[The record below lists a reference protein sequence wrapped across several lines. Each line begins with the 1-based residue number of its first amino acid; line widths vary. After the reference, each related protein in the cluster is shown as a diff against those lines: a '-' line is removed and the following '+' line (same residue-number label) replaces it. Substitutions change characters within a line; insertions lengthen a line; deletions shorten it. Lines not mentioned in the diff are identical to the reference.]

1 MHAPHFW
8 EWQGG
13 SRSLPAL
20 LLSPFSWLYAAIGR
34 MRLRRY
40 PWAAPVP
47 VLCCGNLTVGGTG
60 KTTVALD
67 LGRRLVARNRRVAFL
82 TRGYG
87 GNLRQVARVQA
98 GRHTARDV
106 GDEAL
111 LLAALAPCYVG
122 ADRAQAARLAI
133 ADGADCLIMDDGL
146 QNPGLRR
153 DVSLVVVDGYQ
164 GFGNGC
170 VLPAGPLREPVSSGL
185 SRAQAILMIGEDR
198 TGLLHGLPP
207 ALPCHCATLQQDEAA
222 LPLHCPVVAFAGIG
236 RPSKFFDGLRQSDVD
251 VRQAVAFAD
260 HHPYHPAELAQLLKT
275 AHDMKARLVT
285 TPKDFVRL
293 PPDFQARVTPVGVS
307 LRWSDPQVPERLLET
322 WLGKSGQ

>member
-1 MHAPHFW
+1 MQAPRFW
-8 EWQGG
+8 EWQAG
-13 SRSLPAL
+13 SRRVPLL
-20 LLSPFSWLYAAIGR
+20 LLSPFSWLYAAIGMWR
-34 MRLRRY
+34 QRRR
-40 PWAAPVP
+40 PWCAPVP

-87 GNLRQVARVQA
+87 GNIRQVTRVQV

-111 LLAALAPCYVG
+111 LLATVAPCYAG

-133 ADGADCLIMDDGL
+133 ADGADCLLMDDGL

-153 DVSLVVVDGYQ
+153 DFSLVVVDGYQ

-170 VLPAGPLREPVSSGL
+170 VLPAGPLREPVATGL
-185 SRAQAILMIGEDR
+185 SRAQALLMIGADR
-198 TGLLHGLPP
+198 TGLLHALPSV
-207 ALPCHCATLQQDEAA
+207 LPCHHAMLQQDGTA
-222 LPLHCPVVAFAGIG
+222 LPPHCPVVAFAGIG
-236 RPSKFFDGLRQSDVD
+236 RPSKFFDGLRQSGVN
-251 VRQAVAFAD
+251 VQHTVAFAD
-260 HHPYHPAELAQLLKT
+260 HHPYRPAELAQLLKT

-293 PPDFQARVTPVGVS
+293 PADFQARVTPVGVS
-307 LRWSDPQVPERLLET
+307 LRWADPQAPERLLDA
-322 WLGKSGQ
+322 WLRGAGR